1 MDKTVKQ
8 MQDEKFVWLGNNTLS
23 KNFSQKDISINLIKT
38 GSLKSGKQT
47 YGFSIIFR
55 NEVWKNFG
63 NRIEFAVYKS
73 RIMIRSAD
81 NERGILLTKKSDNAT
96 QNHYAKL
103 SNLDKETMETFKQ
116 FIGDYELKYDS
127 FYELYYIESDKAI
140 LLTSKKE

>member
-55 NEVWKNFG
+55 NDVWKNFG

-96 QNHYAKL
+96 QNHYAK
-103 SNLDKETMETFKQ
+103 
-116 FIGDYELKYDS
+116 
-127 FYELYYIESDKAI
+127 IE
-140 LLTSKKE
+140 